1 MERFRRSW
9 QLAQAALR
17 VLAADKEL
25 LWFPVLSAIVST
37 IVVAIFGLLVFSVGV
52 LVPGAAATV
61 AQNSDGN
68 VTTFGGIVVL
78 FLFYLVTGF
87 VVTFFTAGLVGAA
100 LIRLRGGDPT
110 FGDGMRIA
118 LAHLGP
124 IFVYAVV
131 AATVGVVV
139 ALIRGRGNER
149 SLGRSLLAGFTQAAW
164 NLATFLAIPVM
175 VSKPISALGALK
187 ESTLLLKRTWG
198 EQIIGATG
206 IGLVFAIPT
215 ISLIVLGFGGAV
227 FLFANELAVAGLGL
241 VVITVLLLALLSV
254 LQTALS
260 GIYKA
265 AVYLYAAEH
274 QEAELFNPGLVRTA
288 FNPA

>member
-9 QLAQAALR
+9 QLAQAALK

-25 LWFPVLSAIVST
+25 LWFPVLSAILST
-37 IVVAIFGLLVFSVGV
+37 VVVGIFGGLV
-52 LVPGAAATV
+52 LTV
-61 AQNSDGN
+61 
-68 VTTFGGIVVL
+68 GIVIPGTGEVMSQGSGDGFSWIGIVMM

-87 VVTFFTAGLVGAA
+87 VVTFFTAALVGAA

-118 LAHLGP
+118 TAHIGP

-131 AATVGVVV
+131 AATVGVIV
-139 ALIRGRGNER
+139 AVLRGRGRER
-149 SLGRSLLAGFTQAAW
+149 SLGRSLAARFTQAAW

-175 VSKPISALGALK
+175 VSKPISAFGALK
-187 ESTLLLKRTWG
+187 ESTVMLKRTWG
-198 EQIIGATG
+198 EQIIGNAG
-206 IGLVFAIPT
+206 IGLVFLFPT
-215 ISLIVLGFGGAV
+215 ILLIVVGFGGAII
-227 FLFANELAVAGLGL
+227 LIANELAAIGVVVAI
-241 VVITVLLLALLSV
+241 ITLFLLALLAV
-254 LQTALS
+254 VQTALS

-274 QEAELFNPGLVRTA
+274 EESALFEPALVRSA

>member
-1 MERFRRSW
+1 MEKFRRSW

-37 IVVAIFGLLVFSVGV
+37 LVVGLFGALVFTVGLVVPGMGGQSGDGGTLISIVVM
-52 LVPGAAATV
+52 
-61 AQNSDGN
+61 
-68 VTTFGGIVVL
+68 

-118 LAHLGP
+118 LAHVGP

-131 AATVGVVV
+131 AAIVGVVV
-139 ALIRGRGNER
+139 ALIRGRGNQR
-149 SLGRSLLAGFTQAAW
+149 SLGRDLLAGLTQAAW
-164 NLATFLAIPVM
+164 NLATFLAVPIM
-175 VSKPISALGALK
+175 VSKPIGALDALK
-187 ESTLLLKRTWG
+187 ESTMLLKRTWG
-198 EQIIGATG
+198 EQIIGNAG
-206 IGLVFAIPT
+206 IGLVFAVPT
-215 ISLIVLGFGGAV
+215 VLVIVAGFGGAIL
-227 FLFANELAVAGLGL
+227 LFANDLAFAGLAV
-241 VVITVLLLALLSV
+241 VVIAALLLALLAV

-274 QEAELFNPGLVRTA
+274 EETPIFAPELVRTA